1 MKALLSA
8 WPVLVAVTVGGA
20 AAAQPADEESRIVAL
35 VPRWQQAWNAHDM
48 KALAALFTEDADFVN
63 VGARHWKGRA
73 EIETQ
78 HAARLPQFAESVW
91 STKESTVQFL
101 TPDIALA
108 HVTWGMKGDKNPDG
122 TSREPREGVFTWLV
136 VKKNGEWLI
145 RAAQNT
151 NRGNLPSPPVIAGVP
166 AAGTTSPVIPPLSP
180 ECSFGVK
187 FQALSVGPMTLRFP
201 GNPLRQVF
209 QAIEKASGTPFRV
222 PAELDQRV
230 TFDLRNV
237 PPCRVLEII
246 AESQSLEYR
255 QDGAT
260 IVVVAPEPPQ

>member
-1 MKALLSA
+1 VKAPCRASAALLALA
-8 WPVLVAVTVGGA
+8 WCAS
-20 AAAQPADEESRIVAL
+20 AAAQAPNDESKVRALASR
-35 VPRWQQAWNAHDM
+35 WEQAWNAHDM
-48 KALAALFTEDADFVN
+48 NALARLFSEDADFVN
-63 VGARHWKGRA
+63 VGARHWQGRA
-73 EIETQ
+73 EIESQ
-78 HAARLPQFAESVW
+78 HAARAGQFVDSIW
-91 STKESTVQFL
+91 STGQTRVQFL

-108 HVTWGMKGDKNPDG
+108 HVTWAMKGDRNPDG

-136 VKKNGEWLI
+136 VKKDSEWLI

-151 NRGNLPSPPVIAGVP
+151 NRGNLPSPPGVGGP
-166 AAGTTSPVIPPLSP
+166 QQPGSGLPIGAPSQ

-187 FQALSVGPMTLRFP
+187 FQGIPFAPMTLRFHEIP
-201 GNPLRQVF
+201 IRKLFDV
-209 QAIEKASGTPFRV
+209 IEKASGTPFRV
-222 PAELDQRV
+222 PAELDYRV

-260 IVVVAPEPPQ
+260 IVVVAPQPPQ